1 MGLTIMNKK
10 TYIQPNMVVK
20 NVAPQSM
27 IAESVSIGGNYD
39 GKSDIEVKSSR
50 FDDWDDEW

>member
-1 MGLTIMNKK
+1 MVKK

-20 NVAPQSM
+20 NVATQSM

-39 GKSDIEVKSSR
+39 GTSDIEVKSSR